1 MQDEVA
7 AFNSN
12 ISIDFRKVV
21 SLQTMSRL
29 KIGFAGRW
37 DPRDKK
43 SWSGTYYYSYQQ
55 LQAFADVEIIHLPY
69 PKWLREYLITFYK
82 NPQKWFY
89 QRKTAVEFLK
99 PYAAYFSKQLEKELT
114 KRKLDLLYMPAAPQ
128 LLAYTDLKLPV
139 IFMTDATFQ
148 QIQGYYDTW
157 QNFSPSNIRQ
167 GIELDQL
174 AFQKATHCM
183 LASDWCK
190 NSAVNDYGIN
200 TEKISVVPLGA
211 NLDRIPTLSEIDFER
226 NSCNLLFLG
235 VEWKRKGGD
244 IVLETFRHIKKERKD
259 ATLHIVG
266 CTPPQQINDADIH
279 VIPYLNKH
287 NPHDLE
293 KLHQLLLQTDFLVLP
308 TRAEAAGIV
317 FCEASA
323 YGIPSVTT
331 NTGGVP
337 TYVQD
342 QKNGIL
348 LSLEANGKTYADAIL
363 TICSGKETL
372 RDLRYSSRS
381 VFEQQL
387 NWNAW
392 GRSFAAIMQQL
403 S

>member
-1 MQDEVA
+1 MQDA
-7 AFNSN
+7 AASFNSN

-37 DPRDKK
+37 DPRDKQ

-99 PYAAYFSKQLEKELT
+99 PFAAYFSRQLEKELIN
-114 KRKLDLLYMPAAPQ
+114 RKVDLLYMPAAPQ
-128 LLAYTDLKLPV
+128 LLAYTHLQVPT

-157 QNFSPSNIRQ
+157 QHFSPSNIRQ
-167 GIELDQL
+167 GIELDQF

-190 NSAVNDYGIN
+190 QSAINDYGLSK
-200 TEKISVVPLGA
+200 EKISVVPLGA
-211 NLDRIPTLSEIDFER
+211 NLDFIPAKEELNVDG
-226 NSCNLLFLG
+226 NSCRLLFLA
-235 VEWKRKGGD
+235 VEWERKGGA
-244 IVLETFRHIKKERKD
+244 IALETFYQLRKKGIN
-259 ATLHIVG
+259 ATLHIIG
-266 CTPPQQINDADIH
+266 CVPPVAIKDAAIS
-279 VIPYLNKH
+279 VIPYLNKN
-287 NPHDLE
+287 NPNE
-293 KLHQLLLQTDFLVLP
+293 FQQLHQILLQTNFLLLP
-308 TRAEAAGIV
+308 TRAEAAGVV

-323 YGIPSVTT
+323 YGIPSITT
-331 NTGGVP
+331 NTGGVT
-337 TYVQD
+337 TYVRED
-342 QKNGIL
+342 VNGFALPLDAGAELYAEKIA
-348 LSLEANGKTYADAIL
+348 SLYNDITAYKSLCT
-363 TICSGKETL
+363 
-372 RDLRYSSRS
+372 SSRELY
-381 VFEQQL
+381 EQEL

-392 GRSFAAIMQQL
+392 GKRFQQIASIL
-403 S
+403 

>member
-1 MQDEVA
+1 MQDGVA
-7 AFNSN
+7 AFSSN

-99 PYAAYFSKQLEKELT
+99 PYAKYFSKQLEKELI

-157 QNFSPSNIRQ
+157 QNFSPFNIRQ

-183 LASDWCK
+183 LASNWCK
-190 NSAVNDYGIN
+190 QSAINDYGLKE
-200 TEKISVVPLGA
+200 EKISVVPLGA
-211 NLDRIPTLSEIDFER
+211 NLDTIPAKEELTVDGK
-226 NSCNLLFLG
+226 SCRLLFLG
-235 VEWKRKGGD
+235 VEWERKGGA
-244 IVLETFRHIKKERKD
+244 IALETFYQLKQKGMH
-259 ATLHIVG
+259 ATLHIIG
-266 CTPPQQINDADIH
+266 CVPPVEVNDAAIT
-279 VIPYLNKH
+279 VIPYLNKN
-287 NPHDLE
+287 NPE
-293 KLHQLLLQTDFLVLP
+293 EFQQLHQILLQTDYLLLP
-308 TRAEAAGIV
+308 TRAEAAGVV

-323 YGIPSVTT
+323 YGIPSITT
-331 NTGGVP
+331 NTGGVA
-337 TYVQD
+337 TYVRD
-342 QKNGIL
+342 GINGFA
-348 LSLEANGKTYADAIL
+348 LSADAGAEAYTDI
-363 TICSGKETL
+363 IATL
-372 RDLRYSSRS
+372 HNDVAAYTSLCFSSRE
-381 VFEQQL
+381 FFDQEL

-392 GRSFAAIMQQL
+392 GKQFQQIATSL
-403 S
+403 